1 MIDIT
6 GTEAWN
12 DVFFDNVRVHKR
24 YLVGD
29 KNRGFYQ
36 VLHQL
41 DYERSGMERLMGN
54 YPLFEGTIRFAKEN
68 KLSQEPVVRNKL
80 AQLEIEFEVGRLL
93 IYRVALVMDEGRAP
107 NWESAMSKAYSTEFE
122 KRLASVAMEVL
133 GLYGQLMSDSDLVPL
148 RGMAA
153 HSYLGSKGYSLQAGT
168 TEILKN
174 ILAVRGLGLPSS

>member
-12 DVFFDNVRVHKR
+12 DVFFDNVRVHKK
-24 YLVGD
+24 YLVGE

-54 YPLFEGTIRFAKEN
+54 YPLFEAIIQFVKQNE
-68 KLSQEPVVRNKL
+68 LSKEPVIRNKL
-80 AQLEIEFEVGRLL
+80 AQLQIEFEVGRLL
-93 IYRVALVMDEGRAP
+93 IYRVAMVMEEGRAP
-107 NWESAMSKAYSTEFE
+107 NWESAMSKAYSTEVE
-122 KRLASVAMEVL
+122 KRIASVAMEIL
-133 GLYGQLMSDSDLVPL
+133 GLYGQLKWSSKFAPL
-148 RGMAA
+148 RGMAL

-174 ILAVRGLGLPSS
+174 ILAVRRLGLPSS